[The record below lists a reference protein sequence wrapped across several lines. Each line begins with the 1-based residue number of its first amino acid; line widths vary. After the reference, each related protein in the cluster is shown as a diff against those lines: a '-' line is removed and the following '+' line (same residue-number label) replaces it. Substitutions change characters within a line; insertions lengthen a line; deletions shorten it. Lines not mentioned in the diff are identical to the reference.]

1 MANEKLRLLIIDDDE
16 VDQMAIKRSVSKT
29 NLNAEIVSTF
39 AASEGL
45 QILSK
50 QRFDCIF
57 VDFRLPDMDGL
68 EVMEKIR
75 QMGITS
81 PVLIV
86 TSHGDER
93 IAAQAIRLGAA
104 DYIPKSLLTPE
115 GISHSVRNA
124 IKLKQAELEKRR
136 TEERLRTS
144 QAQLEFLVSNTPTAF
159 WNTDAEGHFVYA
171 NGLGFE
177 IIGMK
182 PADVLGKKLQEVFA
196 HYPRIVERFERTV
209 SGEVVQSVDETNGH
223 FFKSH
228 YVPVFDEEGN
238 IAGIT
243 GFAIDITDRIKSE
256 RELIQAKEIAENSVR
271 IKEQFLANISHEIR
285 TPMNGII
292 GLANVLRKTA
302 LDQEQHKYLTAI
314 RKSADNLMHIIND
327 LLDFSKISA
336 SQFTFEELEFNL
348 PELVQDV
355 VDLMDNKAKERN
367 NRLIT
372 SLGANVPE
380 LISGDPLRLRQVIL
394 NLIGNAIK
402 FTEGGEISLIVS
414 LHEERENDIIL
425 GFMVKD
431 TGIGI
436 PSEKL
441 HTVFES
447 FNQGSNDTTRK
458 FGGTGLGLTI
468 SKNIVEMQGGTI
480 SVRSQPGMGSSFT
493 FNLPFKKVASSAT
506 AEELPLEAEVQH
518 VEFEEEDDTFLNRLS
533 GLQVLL
539 VEDNEINQMLTRTV
553 LTDWGAETDT
563 ANNGLEALEKAFVKP
578 YDFILMDMQM
588 PEMDGYEAIETIRL
602 SNTENTNV
610 PIIALTAHTS
620 QEEINKSMA
629 IGANAYISKPFDP
642 DDLFKAIIK
651 LMHKEGKYKGASV
664 NMKALRGMAG
674 SNAPFMREILKMYI
688 ESTPAALAKLHHLVE
703 TENLAEARTALSE
716 LYDSISVLSAKPL
729 QYTFESMASAF
740 QENDIV
746 QLKYYVS
753 QALAECDELVELLQ
767 QEYTN
772 AQLAE

>member
-68 EVMEKIR
+68 EVMEKIS

-124 IKLKQAELEKRR
+124 IRLKQAELEKRR

-480 SVRSQPGMGSSFT
+480 SVRSQPGMGRDRKSTRLNSS
-493 FNLPFKKVASSAT
+493 
-506 AEELPLEAEVQH
+506 H
-518 VEFEEEDDTFLNRLS
+518 R
-533 GLQVLL
+533 
-539 VEDNEINQMLTRTV
+539 I
-553 LTDWGAETDT
+553 
-563 ANNGLEALEKAFVKP
+563 
-578 YDFILMDMQM
+578 
-588 PEMDGYEAIETIRL
+588 
-602 SNTENTNV
+602 
-610 PIIALTAHTS
+610 
-620 QEEINKSMA
+620 
-629 IGANAYISKPFDP
+629 
-642 DDLFKAIIK
+642 
-651 LMHKEGKYKGASV
+651 
-664 NMKALRGMAG
+664 
-674 SNAPFMREILKMYI
+674 
-688 ESTPAALAKLHHLVE
+688 
-703 TENLAEARTALSE
+703 
-716 LYDSISVLSAKPL
+716 
-729 QYTFESMASAF
+729 
-740 QENDIV
+740 
-746 QLKYYVS
+746 
-753 QALAECDELVELLQ
+753 
-767 QEYTN
+767 
-772 AQLAE
+772 